1 MFFVSMLASITGSL
15 IGGTSLITIPTL
27 IMLGVP
33 AHTAIGTDR
42 FAILGGVMVGLY
54 KFHKKRLI
62 KYRVG
67 ITVGIPVLIGSA
79 LGARLALEFNE
90 ELLKFIIICMN
101 LLAIVIFVVR
111 PRLGLEGRKRTQG
124 LGSAVL
130 GALICLGLG
139 AYGGFYGAMVGT
151 LTVYVFIIWYGL
163 TFLECAGTIKL
174 SALGLNLSAAMVYAW
189 NGAVDY
195 RLGLFMMTGCMIGN
209 WIGAHFSDRLG
220 NKWIRRILILFV
232 LMAVVKIA
240 MDL

>member
-42 FAILGGVMVGLY
+42 FAIFGGVLVGLY

-62 KYRVG
+62 NYRVG

-90 ELLKFIIICMN
+90 ELLKLLIICMN
-101 LLAIVIFVVR
+101 ILAVIIFIVR
-111 PRLGLEGRKRTQG
+111 PRLGLERRKRTQG
-124 LGSAVL
+124 IVTAVIGVIICLVL
-130 GALICLGLG
+130 GV
-139 AYGGFYGAMVGT
+139 YGGFYGAMVGT

-174 SALGLNLSAAMVYAW
+174 SALGLNLSAAVVYAL
-189 NGAVDY
+189 NGAVAF
-195 RLGLFMMTGCMIGN
+195 RLGVVMMAGCMIGN
-209 WIGAHFSDRLG
+209 WVGAHYSDRLG